1 MKSKTILTMT
11 LLAVFTI
18 VAAIPSSSWAGSPQ
32 SHRWEGVAIGV
43 GAAIIGS
50 AILKNMHQNY
60 SAADREPQ
68 PAEVH
73 HYHHRPPRPT
83 GYWDVQKE
91 WVPPVYEK
99 VWNPGHYD
107 RHGRWINGRWIRIES
122 QPGYWTEQRVWVPY
136 E

>member
-50 AILKNMHQNY
+50 AILKNMQQGY
-60 SAADREPQ
+60 PAVERAPQ

-73 HYHHRPPRPT
+73 HYHHRPARPA

-91 WVPPVYEK
+91 WVPPVYER

-107 RHGRWINGRWIRIES
+107 RHGRWVQGRWMQVES
-122 QPGYWTEQRVWVPY
+122 QPGYWSENRVWVPY